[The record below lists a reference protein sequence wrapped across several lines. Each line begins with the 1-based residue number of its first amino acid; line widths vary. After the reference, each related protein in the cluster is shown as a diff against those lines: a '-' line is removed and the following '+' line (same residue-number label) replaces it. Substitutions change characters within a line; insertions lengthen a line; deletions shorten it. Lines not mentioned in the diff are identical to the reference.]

1 MTSMTALSTQPYK
14 GTRDYYPADM
24 RVRNYIFN
32 TWHRVCRL
40 HGYEEYAAP
49 MLEPIELYAAKT
61 GQEIVNEQTYVFT
74 DRGERKVVIR
84 PEMTPSISRMV
95 AAKRQELGYPARLY
109 SIANY
114 MRYERPQRGRERE
127 FWQLN
132 FDLFG
137 VEGVRADAEIVTI
150 CYQLFKA
157 FGAEDKMFSIR
168 VNNRRLID
176 EMMAGYLGLDGVQAQ
191 MMIKLLDRKDKIT
204 TEEFV
209 VQATE
214 IFGNENAVVGLQKI
228 ATVAL
233 AKTPA
238 ALPEELRD
246 NPAVKELDE
255 LFALLEKAGIKN
267 ALFDITLMRGFDYY
281 TGMVFEFFDNHPD
294 NNRAMFG
301 GGRYDG
307 LVGLFGV
314 DPIPTVGVAPGLT
327 PMELFLQSHNLLP
340 ELHSTTEVGVV
351 VLGDALDGALQFASK
366 LREEGVSV
374 EVDISGRKLDK
385 QIKAVV
391 KKNIPF
397 MVFVGDDELA
407 NQLYSFKDTKTAEEQ
422 KLSFERIVS
431 IVKDR
436 RHKTDDEFD
445 LFFE

>member
-1 MTSMTALSTQPYK
+1 MTPMTALSTQPYK

-40 HGYEEYAAP
+40 HGYEEYAVP

-84 PEMTPSISRMV
+84 PEMTPSVSRIV
-95 AAKRQELGYPARLY
+95 AGKRQELGYPARLY

-137 VEGVRADAEIVTI
+137 VEGVQADAEVIGLG
-150 CYQLFKA
+150 YQIFKA
-157 FGAEDKMFSIR
+157 FGAEDKMFSVR

-176 EMMAGYLGLDGVQAQ
+176 EMMAGYLGLDGVQSQ
-191 MMIKLLDRKDKIT
+191 LMIKLLDKKDKLT

-214 IFGNENAVVGLQKI
+214 IFGNEYAVAGLQKI

-238 ALPEELRD
+238 ALPDEIRD
-246 NPAVKELDE
+246 NPAIKELDE
-255 LFALLEKAGIKN
+255 LFELLEKAGIKN
-267 ALFDITLMRGFDYY
+267 AVFDITLMRGFDYY
-281 TGMVFEFFDNHPD
+281 TGTVFEFFDNHPD

-314 DPIPTVGVAPGLT
+314 EPIPTVGAAPGLT
-327 PMELFLQSHNLLP
+327 PTELFLQSHNLLP
-340 ELHSTTEVGVV
+340 EFNSTTEVGVV
-351 VLGDALDGALQFASK
+351 VLGDALDGALDFASK

-374 EVDISGRKLDK
+374 EVDITSRKLDK
-385 QIKAVV
+385 QIKSVV
-391 KKNIPF
+391 KKHIPF
-397 MVFVGDDELA
+397 MLFVGDDELA
-407 NQLYSFKDTKTAEEQ
+407 NQLYSFKDTKTAVEQ
-422 KLSFERIVS
+422 KLSFERIISV
-431 IVKDR
+431 VKDR
-436 RHKTDDEFD
+436 RHKTGDEFD
-445 LFFE
+445 LYFE